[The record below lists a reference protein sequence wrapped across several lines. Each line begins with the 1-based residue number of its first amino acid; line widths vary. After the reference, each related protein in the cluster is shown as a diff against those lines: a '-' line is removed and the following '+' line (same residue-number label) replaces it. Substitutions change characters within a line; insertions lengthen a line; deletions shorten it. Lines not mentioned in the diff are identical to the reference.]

1 MIFCQNN
8 FWIDAELTFVRGFAS
23 THFVKYSTATMVKV

>member
-1 MIFCQNN
+1 LPKKFMI
-8 FWIDAELTFVRGFAS
+8 DTELTLVRGFAS